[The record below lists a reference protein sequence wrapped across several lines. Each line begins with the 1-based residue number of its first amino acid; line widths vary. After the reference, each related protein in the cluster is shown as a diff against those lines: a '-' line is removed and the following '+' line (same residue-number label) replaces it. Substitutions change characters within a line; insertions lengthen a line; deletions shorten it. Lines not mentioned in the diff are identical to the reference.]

1 MASHNPFR
9 NNRNRPLINMPIE
22 VLYPKLTTLLLFF
35 EIMIYETNYS
45 AIQQPTREGV
55 SPAVSL
61 TQTVQVCKATRV
73 RSQTP
78 PPFGEGVRGREE
90 KNATS
95 GRNED

>member
-1 MASHNPFR
+1 
-9 NNRNRPLINMPIE
+9 MPIE
-22 VLYPKLTTLLLFF
+22 VLYPKLTTLLLLF

-55 SPAVSL
+55 SPAVITGDEGVSPAVSL
-61 TQTVQVCKATRV
+61 TQTVQVCKAIRV

-90 KNATS
+90 KNAAS